1 MCGGAPLGMRE
12 VMQVKME
19 GLWSRQLL
27 WRQREARFC
36 MHAEGN
42 PLEFGDGVITR
53 VIPRSVPLEVSHWSF
68 EF

>member
-1 MCGGAPLGMRE
+1 
-12 VMQVKME
+12 ME
-19 GLWSRQLL
+19 ELWCRQLP

-36 MHAEGN
+36 MYAEGN

-53 VIPRSVPLEVSHWSF
+53 VISRSVPLEVSHWSF

>member
-1 MCGGAPLGMRE
+1 MCGGVPLGMPE
-12 VMQVKME
+12 VMQGKME
-19 GLWSRQLL
+19 ELA

-36 MHAEGN
+36 MYVEGN

-53 VIPRSVPLEVSHWSF
+53 VISRSVPLEVSHWSF